1 MNKLLLRLL
10 LIITVPISLV
20 ILVLYVMCGA
30 IPYYIFTGKD
40 ISKTLFFNGIE
51 ELNYMLYEQTKS

>member
-1 MNKLLLRLL
+1 
-10 LIITVPISLV
+10 
-20 ILVLYVMCGA
+20 MCGA